1 MDPNNFTKQMAG
13 YWIAQSTHYS
23 LIKLNTSSCNFV
35 NKIKWLNIK
44 NPAQYLDSL
53 SKKNQMDL
61 LFKYIHLYYI
71 QLNNNIYKNGYY
83 YIMLMI
89 NQFNQA
95 YLVKFDSSF
104 KLINK
109 FLIKEITDDY
119 LCVLTS
125 VNKYQVLQKI
135 YFLNQHLK
143 LIKVTIKDQQNYI
156 GTSFTSEIRIS

>member
-1 MDPNNFTKQMAG
+1 MDPKNFKKHMTG
-13 YWIAQSTHYS
+13 HWIAQSTHYS
-23 LIKLNTSSCNFV
+23 LTNIKASSCNFV
-35 NKIKWLNIK
+35 NRIKWLNIK
-44 NPAQYLDSL
+44 KPAQYLDSL
-53 SKKNQMDL
+53 SKENQIDL
-61 LFKYIHLYYI
+61 LLKDIYLYHI
-71 QLNNNIYKNGYY
+71 QLNNSIYKYGDY
-83 YIMLMI
+83 YIVLMI

-95 YLVKFDSSF
+95 YLLKFDISF

-109 FLIKEITDDY
+109 FFIKEITEDY

-135 YFLNQHLK
+135 YFLNRHLK